1 MWYRHRVKLR
11 LIVALSLLALA
22 PSSIALAAANA
33 AAAPKTVASR
43 RVDFAG
49 PGNGEWSARVT
60 TETLGRDASRSF
72 KQWRIEIERPQRLG
86 GGIAYRT
93 PGTDTLLDTLEKA
106 HGANLWFPNQEAQ
119 LLGVGRFL
127 PGERRQLV
135 VRVYQSGADCGSVTV
150 ALLGLRGNA
159 GSIGRLISIE
169 NACSLDVKIQRSP
182 TGDGLLLSGPYY
194 AENAALCCP
203 TKAHAEA
210 RLLYRGGRWIE
221 RPRLFKIVRPPAQ

>member
-1 MWYRHRVKLR
+1 MKLR
-11 LIVALSLLALA
+11 LIAALSLLALA
-22 PSSIALAAANA
+22 PLSIALAAANGG
-33 AAAPKTVASR
+33 AAPQRVASG

-49 PGNGEWSARVT
+49 PGNGVWLARVT
-60 TETLGRDASRSF
+60 TATLGRDASRIF

-93 PGTDTLLDTLEKA
+93 PGTDNLLDPVEKA

-150 ALLGLRGNA
+150 ALLGLRGKTGNV
-159 GSIGRLISIE
+159 GRMVSLE
-169 NACSLDVKIQRSP
+169 NACSLDVKILRNSK
-182 TGDGLLLSGPYY
+182 GDELLLSGPYY
-194 AENAALCCP
+194 AESAALCCP

-221 RPRLFKIVRPPAQ
+221 RPQLFKIVLPTAQ